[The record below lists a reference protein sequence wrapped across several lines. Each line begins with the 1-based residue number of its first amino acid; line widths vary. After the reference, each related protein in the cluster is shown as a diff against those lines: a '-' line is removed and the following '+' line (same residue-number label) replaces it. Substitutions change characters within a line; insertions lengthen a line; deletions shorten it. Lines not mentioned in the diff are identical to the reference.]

1 MTDQV
6 ADKDIYF

>member
-6 ADKDIYF
+6 KY

>member
-6 ADKDIYF
+6 R

>member
-6 ADKDIYF
+6 ADDIYF

>member
-6 ADKDIYF
+6 